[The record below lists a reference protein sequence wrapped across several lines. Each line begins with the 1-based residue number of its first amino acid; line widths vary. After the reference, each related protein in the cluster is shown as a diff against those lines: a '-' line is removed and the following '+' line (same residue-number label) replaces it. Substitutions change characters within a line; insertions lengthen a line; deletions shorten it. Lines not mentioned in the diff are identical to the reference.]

1 MGREEGAILPHLIT
15 IIRQLRTPVLP
26 ESLLNIPIVLLY
38 DYRIGE
44 KVEKFI
50 KGYKRLVYVQ
60 GSPLKLK
67 SLLKVGTDRCS
78 KMLIVSGGN
87 GRVETVRAVYALSLP
102 PSLPSLTSLM
112 TDQDAT
118 QKSTPTT
125 RNHSSPSP

>member
-102 PSLPSLTSLM
+102 PFSLPSPLS
-112 TDQDAT
+112 
-118 QKSTPTT
+118 
-125 RNHSSPSP
+125 